1 MQVAL
6 NSAMLENFC
15 PNNYTEMYLIN
26 NMMNKLILMNDL
38 EPNFSSSYLWIT
50 DQFCLAHPQN

>member
-38 EPNFSSSYLWIT
+38 ETNFSSSYLWIT
-50 DQFCLAHPQN
+50 D